1 MKKHAKIKWT
11 WSAEGRNRKK
21 INEEETERIGRKE
34 EDAEENEED
43 KEFRMIRQKED
54 AEEGIGGKEE
64 DEAKIC
70 RRKEHKE

>member
-21 INEEETERIGRKE
+21 INEEERERIGRKE